1 MQLGTLMDHLEFE
14 DDAATALEAL
24 GDIVL
29 FSEVQAMGERYDECP
44 GQYVANAARRFAARA
59 GDEDWLSL
67 MAVMERSQDPAQA
80 ALERML
86 RWALKV
92 DAQELLSPSD
102 AGCTC
107 GGHAEHDRAAHSS
120 A

>member
-1 MQLGTLMDHLEFE
+1 MQLGTLMDHLSFE
-14 DDAATALEAL
+14 DDAAEALEAL

-29 FSEVQAMGERYDECP
+29 YSKVQSMGERFAETP
-44 GQYVANAARRFAARA
+44 GEYVANAARRFASL
-59 GDEDWLSL
+59 GSDEDWLGL
-67 MAVMERSQDPAQA
+67 MAAMERGEDPARA

-86 RWALKV
+86 QWALKV
-92 DAQELLSPSD
+92 DAEGSASPPD

-107 GGHAEHDRAAHSS
+107 GGSVFHDNS